1 MVDFGNIQVPLFAS
15 IPSGQLQELVTS
27 LHQIVL
33 PPDTILIHEGDSGD
47 TLYVV
52 LEGRMDVVKAF
63 GTPEEQLLKTL
74 TCGEFF
80 GEMSLLDPQRIRTA
94 SVVSR
99 TAVRLLEMSRKDF
112 DALLRSWPEA
122 AYDLAKVLSGRL
134 RDTDNATIRELKEK
148 NRQLENAYRELQAAH
163 AHIIEKKKLER
174 ELELAWEIQNSMLP
188 RSLPRFAGFDFGTRI
203 APARAVGGDFYDFIP
218 LGDNTLGI
226 AVGDVSGKGM
236 PAAIFMAMTRSL
248 MRAEASRAGS
258 AQEALRGVN
267 RHLLE
272 MNESGMFVTVL
283 YGVLNG
289 KTREFHYGRA
299 GHELPI
305 QCNDQGVTINSACGH
320 GQALGI
326 LADPAIDEQ
335 TVKLSPGDTLL
346 LFTDGVTDA
355 FNDIGVSFG
364 LEQLRKSVGAS
375 CNDPPQQLCDHL
387 TDLVMKYQHPIPQHD
402 DVLIVA
408 IRASL

>member
-1 MVDFGNIQVPLFAS
+1 M
-15 IPSGQLQELVTS
+15 
-27 LHQIVL
+27 
-33 PPDTILIHEGDSGD
+33 
-47 TLYVV
+47 
-52 LEGRMDVVKAF
+52 
-63 GTPEEQLLKTL
+63 
-74 TCGEFF
+74 
-80 GEMSLLDPQRIRTA
+80 
-94 SVVSR
+94 
-99 TAVRLLEMSRKDF
+99 EMSRSDF
-112 DALLRSWPEA
+112 DGLLRSWPEA

-148 NRQLENAYRELQAAH
+148 NRQLENAYRELQAAQ

-248 MRAEASRAGS
+248 MRAEASRADS
-258 AQEALRGVN
+258 ALEALQGVN
-267 RHLLE
+267 RHLLD

-283 YGVLNG
+283 YGTLNG

-305 QCNDQGVTINSACGH
+305 LCNDQGITTNPYCGH
-320 GQALGI
+320 GQPLGI

-335 TVKLSPGDTLL
+335 TVKLFPGDTLL

-364 LEQLRKSVGAS
+364 LERLRKSVGAC
-375 CNDPPQQLCDHL
+375 CNDPPQLLCDRL
-387 TDLVMKYQHPIPQHD
+387 TDLVMKYQEPIPQHD
-402 DVLIVA
+402 DVTIVA